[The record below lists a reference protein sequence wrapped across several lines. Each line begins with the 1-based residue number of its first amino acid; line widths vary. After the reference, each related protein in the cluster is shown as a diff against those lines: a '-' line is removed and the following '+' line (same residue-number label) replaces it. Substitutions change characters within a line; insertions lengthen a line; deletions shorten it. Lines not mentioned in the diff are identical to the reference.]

1 MKETA
6 FACNYATDK
15 SLILVDELGRATSN
29 EDGMAI
35 AWAISEFLLVKR
47 SITFFATHYSQLTK
61 LANIYPNVQNQHL
74 SANVKN
80 NEQEGGGGGGGVV
93 MQYFHK
99 VLPGKYNMYLR

>member
-15 SLILVDELGRATSN
+15 SLILIDELGRATSN

-35 AWAISEFLLVKR
+35 AWSISEFLLVKR
-47 SITFFATHYSQLTK
+47 AITFFATHYSQLTK
-61 LANIYPNVQNQHL
+61 LANIYPNAQNQHL
-74 SANVKN
+74 SAVVKN
-80 NEQEGGGGGGGVV
+80 DEDGGSSGGVV

-99 VLPGKYNMYLR
+99 VLPGKA